1 MLAMVDMGIGVG
13 EWFVLFVVL
22 LIVMGPK
29 RLPEAARK
37 IGEYSA
43 KIRRAAESFKR
54 QLMDMDREVTS
65 YADSVVKEAENAM
78 SIEGDEADVIPESD
92 EMDETSDDYISA
104 EDGAEISDDDSDAHS
119 ADDDLQGE
127 IPQVE
132 EEDKK

>member
-78 SIEGDEADVIPESD
+78 SMEGDEADVIPESD
-92 EMDETSDDYISA
+92 ELDETSDDYISA

>member
-1 MLAMVDMGIGVG
+1 MLAMVDMGVGVG

-65 YADSVVKEAENAM
+65 YADSVVKEAEDAM
-78 SIEGDEADVIPESD
+78 SMEGDEADVIPESD

-104 EDGAEISDDDSDAHS
+104 EDGAEISDDDFGSQDAD
-119 ADDDLQGE
+119 ADLQGE
-127 IPQVE
+127 MPQVE

>member
-78 SIEGDEADVIPESD
+78 SMEGDEADVIPESD

-104 EDGAEISDDDSDAHS
+104 EDGAEISDDDSDSHS
-119 ADDDLQGE
+119 ADADLQGE

>member
-78 SIEGDEADVIPESD
+78 SMEGDEADVIPESD

>member
-78 SIEGDEADVIPESD
+78 SMEGDEADVIPESD
-92 EMDETSDDYISA
+92 EIDETSDDYISA
-104 EDGAEISDDDSDAHS
+104 EDGAEISDDDSDSHS

>member
-1 MLAMVDMGIGVG
+1 
-13 EWFVLFVVL
+13 
-22 LIVMGPK
+22 
-29 RLPEAARK
+29 
-37 IGEYSA
+37 
-43 KIRRAAESFKR
+43 
-54 QLMDMDREVTS
+54 MDMDREVTS

>member
-92 EMDETSDDYISA
+92 EIDETSDDYISA
-104 EDGAEISDDDSDAHS
+104 EDGAEISDDDSDSHS

>member
-78 SIEGDEADVIPESD
+78 SMEGDEADVIPESD
-92 EMDETSDDYISA
+92 EIDETSDDYISA

>member
-78 SIEGDEADVIPESD
+78 SMEGDEADVIPESD

-104 EDGAEISDDDSDAHS
+104 EDGAEISDDDSDSHS